1 LTGLQGQHS
10 ALAQLY
16 ESLQLAYSSVKEELE
31 TLRRQNSK
39 QEDES
44 PTMRSHRTSVREWE
58 ELHLDISNPL
68 LFNVSPFYYDQERSY
83 GLAWTKKLSRL

>member
-31 TLRRQNSK
+31 TIQRRNSN
-39 QEDES
+39 QEDE
-44 PTMRSHRTSVREWE
+44 PPGMRSHHISAKEWE
-58 ELHLDISNPL
+58 ESHMEMSNPL
-68 LFNVSPFYYDQERSY
+68 LFNVSLLYSD
-83 GLAWTKKLSRL
+83 